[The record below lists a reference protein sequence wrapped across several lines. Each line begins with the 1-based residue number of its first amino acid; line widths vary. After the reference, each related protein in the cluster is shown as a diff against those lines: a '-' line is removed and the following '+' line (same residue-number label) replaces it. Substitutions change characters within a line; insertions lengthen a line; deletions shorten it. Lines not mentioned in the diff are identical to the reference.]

1 MDDFEIVAEARTELG
16 KGNIRRLRRTG
27 QIPGVLYGESQE
39 PVSFKLPRH
48 VIRKQLEN
56 EAFFSHILTVNID
69 GKPSQAVLKA
79 VQRHPGTSDV
89 MHIDLL
95 RISATH
101 KITMQVPIHLD
112 NEDKAAGLRAGGTLA
127 RNMNEVEINCLPK
140 DLPEFISVDI
150 IDLNI
155 GEAVHLS
162 ELSLPEGVEIPALA
176 QETEHDFLVVSIH
189 ETREIDVEE
198 SDEGAAEDM
207 GTDEAEGEAEDEDEE

>member
-1 MDDFEIVAEARTELG
+1 MDDFEIVAETRTEHG
-16 KGNIRRLRRTG
+16 KGDVRRLRRAGLT
-27 QIPGVLYGESQE
+27 PGVLYGESQD
-39 PVSFKLPRH
+39 PVSFKLPNH

-79 VQRHPGTSDV
+79 VQRNPATSDV

-95 RISATH
+95 RISAMH

-140 DLPEFISVDI
+140 DLPEFLSIDI
-150 IDLNI
+150 TDLNI
-155 GEAVHLS
+155 GEALHLS
-162 ELSLPEGVEIPALA
+162 ELPLPEGVEIPALA
-176 QETEHDFLVVSIH
+176 QGPEHDFPIVSIH
-189 ETREIDVEE
+189 ETRAMEIEEAEEGVVEE
-198 SDEGAAEDM
+198 EE
-207 GTDEAEGEAEDEDEE
+207 GTDEVESDDDED